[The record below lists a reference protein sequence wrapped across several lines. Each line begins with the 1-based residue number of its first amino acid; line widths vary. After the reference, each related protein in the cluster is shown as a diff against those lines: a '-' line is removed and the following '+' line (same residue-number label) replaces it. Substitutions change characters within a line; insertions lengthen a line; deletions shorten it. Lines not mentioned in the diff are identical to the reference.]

1 MDKDTVK
8 RIAKLAHLR
17 VTDAQCEAYAKDLS
31 SILDYVSELNA
42 VDTAGV
48 EATARAAETAMNVF
62 RGDVPAQE
70 KDPTQAAGLVN
81 AAPDAEGG
89 YVKVKAI
96 L

>member
-1 MDKDTVK
+1 MDKEGIM
-8 RIAKLAHLR
+8 RIAKLSHLR
-17 VTDAQCEAYAKDLS
+17 LTDAECVAFAGDLS

-48 EATARAAETAMNVF
+48 EVTARAAELTNVF
-62 RGDVPAQE
+62 REDVPMKE
-70 KDPTQAAGLVN
+70 KDPAHAVALVG
-81 AAPDAEGG
+81 AAPDAEDG

>member
-1 MDKDTVK
+1 MDIEVIA
-8 RIAKLAHLR
+8 RIAKLSHLR
-17 VTDAQCEAYAKDLS
+17 FSDDEYAAFAGDLS

-48 EATARAAETAMNVF
+48 EVMARVGERVNVF
-62 RGDVPAQE
+62 REDVPAGK
-70 KDPTQAAGLVN
+70 KDPAQAAELVN
-81 AAPDAEGG
+81 AAPDTEDG

>member
-1 MDKDTVK
+1 MDKEVIA
-8 RIAKLAHLR
+8 RIAKLSHLHFS
-17 VTDAQCEAYAKDLS
+17 DAECAAFAGDLS

-48 EATARAAETAMNVF
+48 EVMARAGERMNVF
-62 RGDVPAQE
+62 REDVPAE
-70 KDPTQAAGLVN
+70 KRDPARASELVN
-81 AAPDAEGG
+81 AAPDTEKG